1 VCRQRNLAYRLLD
14 RSELDI
20 ADPASVAAA
29 IERWKPWAVVNTS
42 GYVRIDDAE
51 SDSERC
57 LRENATGP
65 AVLAAECAKAGIGLV
80 TFSSDQV
87 FDGQGD
93 RPWVESDVPAP
104 LNCYGRSKAA
114 AEQAVL
120 AAHPGAM
127 VVRTS
132 AFFGPWD
139 RHNFLVHA
147 LDALANGREFR
158 AADDVRISPTYVPD
172 LVNVCLDLLVDRE
185 SGIWHL
191 ANHGDVSWAQFA
203 AEAALLAQVD
213 ASTLRACRS
222 ADLGEVAARPRYGVL
237 RSERASLMP
246 TLESAMARFLA
257 ERRVE
262 TEMAHREARASG
274 A

>member
-1 VCRQRNLAYRLLD
+1 M
-14 RSELDI
+14 
-20 ADPASVAAA
+20 
-29 IERWKPWAVVNTS
+29 
-42 GYVRIDDAE
+42 
-51 SDSERC
+51 
-57 LRENATGP
+57 REGG
-65 AVLAAECAKAGIGLV
+65 VGLV

-87 FDGQGD
+87 FDGRGE
-93 RPWVESDVPAP
+93 RPWVESDAPAP

-114 AEQAVL
+114 AEEAVL
-120 AAHPGAM
+120 AVHPGAM

-147 LDALANGREFR
+147 LDALAGGREFR

-213 ASTLRACRS
+213 AGSLRTCSS
-222 ADLGEVAARPRYGVL
+222 AELGAVAARPRYGVL

-246 TLESAMARFLA
+246 TLEDAMLRFLA
-257 ERRVE
+257 ERR
-262 TEMAHREARASG
+262 ARAALPLREARASG